1 MKLSDFE
8 YDLPK
13 ELIAQDPILKR
24 DESKLLVVDKKTG
37 ELSHKVFKDII
48 NYLNAGDTLV
58 INETKVIPARLIGN
72 LVVRASYASPCMG
85 EQNRMCE
92 QNRMG
97 ELCEPASTDASDTV
111 GASSA
116 SPNGRVCE
124 VFLVKRISDKLWEC
138 LVRPGKKLKVGARV
152 SFGDGRLTCE
162 IKDIVEDGNRIVEFH
177 YDGIFEEILDSLGE
191 MPLPPYITHKLEDK
205 NRYQTVYAKNEGS
218 VAAPTAGLHFT
229 KELLKEIED
238 KGVNI
243 ANVTLHV
250 SLGTFRP
257 VHVDNIED
265 HNMHTE
271 EYHIPKSA
279 ANKINEAKLNGHK
292 VICVGT
298 TSVRSIESAA
308 YYDEDKKMYLVKPT
322 DSETNIFIYPGY
334 EYKLV
339 DALVTN
345 FHLPGSTLIML
356 VSAFASKEIVMN
368 AYKEAIKEKYRFYSF
383 GDACFFH

>member
-1 MKLSDFE
+1 MRTSDFE

-13 ELIAQDPILKR
+13 ELIAQDPISKR
-24 DESKLLVVDKKTG
+24 DESRLLVVDKNTG
-37 ELSHKVFKDII
+37 EFSHHIFKDII
-48 NYLNAGDTLV
+48 SYLNTGDVLV
-58 INETKVIPARLIGN
+58 LNETKVIPARLIGN
-72 LVVRASYASPCMG
+72 I
-85 EQNRMCE
+85 
-92 QNRMG
+92 
-97 ELCEPASTDASDTV
+97 V
-111 GASSA
+111 GASNA
-116 SPNGRVCE
+116 SPLGKVCE
-124 VFLVKRISDKLWEC
+124 VFLVKRLTDKTWEC
-138 LVRPGKKLKVGARV
+138 LVRPGKKLKVGAKAT
-152 SFGDGRLTCE
+152 FGNGKLTCE

-238 KGVNI
+238 KGINI

-257 VHVDNIED
+257 VHVDEVEE
-265 HNMHTE
+265 HHMHTE
-271 EYHIPKSA
+271 EYHIPIDA
-279 ANKINEAKLNGHK
+279 VNKINEAKLTGHK

-308 YYDEDKKMYLVKPT
+308 YFDEEKQTYLLKPT
-322 DSETNIFIYPGY
+322 DGETNIFIYPGY
-334 EYKLV
+334 KFKLV
-339 DALVTN
+339 DSLITN

-356 VSAFASKEIVMN
+356 VSALSSREIVLN

>member
-8 YDLPK
+8 YNLPK

-24 DESKLLVVDKKTG
+24 DESRLLVVDKKTG
-37 ELSHKVFKDII
+37 ELSHHIFKDII

-72 LVVRASYASPCMG
+72 LVV
-85 EQNRMCE
+85 EQNRT
-92 QNRMG
+92 G
-97 ELCEPASTDASDTV
+97 EFHEPPSV
-111 GASSA
+111 GASIA
-116 SPNGRVCE
+116 SPLGRVCE
-124 VFLVKRISDKLWEC
+124 VFLVKRMSDKLWEC
-138 LVRPGKKLKVGARV
+138 LVRPGKKLKVGAHV
-152 SFGDGRLTCE
+152 TFGDGRLTGE

-257 VHVDNIED
+257 VHVDDIEE
-265 HNMHTE
+265 HHMHTE

-279 ANKINEAKLNGHK
+279 ADKINEARLTGHK

-308 YYDEDKKMYLVKPT
+308 YYDEDKKMYLLKPT
-322 DSETNIFIYPGY
+322 DGETNIFIYPGY
-334 EYKLV
+334 KYKLV
-339 DALVTN
+339 DSLITN

-356 VSAFASKEIVMN
+356 VSAFASREIVLN
-368 AYKEAIKEKYRFYSF
+368 AYEEAIKEKYRFYSF
-383 GDACFFH
+383 GDACFFK

>member
-37 ELSHKVFKDII
+37 ETSHHIFKDII
-48 NYLNAGDTLV
+48 NYIDVGDTLV

-72 LVVRASYASPCMG
+72 LVG
-85 EQNRMCE
+85 
-92 QNRMG
+92 
-97 ELCEPASTDASDTV
+97 ASDNV

-116 SPNGRVCE
+116 SPLGRVCE
-124 VFLVKRISDKLWEC
+124 VFLVKRLTDTTWEC
-138 LVRPGKKLKVGARV
+138 LVRPGKKLKVGAKV
-152 SFGDGRLTCE
+152 TFGDGRLTCE
-162 IKDIVEDGNRIVEFH
+162 IKDIVEDGNRIVEFN

-257 VHVDNIED
+257 VHVDDIED
-265 HNMHTE
+265 HHMHTE
-271 EYHIPKSA
+271 EFHIPKSA
-279 ANKINEAKLNGHK
+279 ADKINEAKLTGHK

-334 EYKLV
+334 EYKLA
-339 DALVTN
+339 DALITN

-356 VSAFASKEIVMN
+356 VSAFASREIVLN

>member
-1 MKLSDFE
+1 MRTSDFE

-13 ELIAQDPILKR
+13 ELIAQDPISKR
-24 DESKLLVVDKKTG
+24 DESRLLVVDKNTG
-37 ELSHKVFKDII
+37 EFSHHIFKDII
-48 NYLNAGDTLV
+48 SYLNTGDVLV
-58 INETKVIPARLIGN
+58 LNETKVIPARLIGN
-72 LVVRASYASPCMG
+72 VIV
-85 EQNRMCE
+85 EE
-92 QNRMG
+92 NRMG
-97 ELCEPASTDASDTV
+97 ELCEPASVGASNIVEESDIV

-116 SPNGRVCE
+116 SPLGKVCE
-124 VFLVKRISDKLWEC
+124 VFLVKRLTDKTWEC
-138 LVRPGKKLKVGARV
+138 LVRPGKKLKVGAKAT
-152 SFGDGRLTCE
+152 FGNGILTCE

-257 VHVDNIED
+257 VHVDEVEE
-265 HNMHTE
+265 HHMHTE
-271 EYHIPKSA
+271 EYHIPIDA
-279 ANKINEAKLNGHK
+279 VNKINEAKLTGHK

-308 YYDEDKKMYLVKPT
+308 YFDEEKQTYLLKPT
-322 DSETNIFIYPGY
+322 DGETNIFIYPGY
-334 EYKLV
+334 KYKLV
-339 DALVTN
+339 DSLITN

-356 VSAFASKEIVMN
+356 VSALSSREIVLN

>member
-48 NYLNAGDTLV
+48 NYLDAGDTLV

-72 LVVRASYASPCMG
+72 VVGASDIVGASYASP
-85 EQNRMCE
+85 
-92 QNRMG
+92 
-97 ELCEPASTDASDTV
+97 L
-111 GASSA
+111 
-116 SPNGRVCE
+116 GRVCE
-124 VFLVKRISDKLWEC
+124 VFLVKRISDKVWEC
-138 LVRPGKKLKVGARV
+138 LVRPGKKLKVGAKAT
-152 SFGDGRLTCE
+152 FGDGRLTCE
-162 IKDIVEDGNRIVEFH
+162 IKDIVEDGNRIVEFN

-257 VHVDNIED
+257 VHVDDIEE
-265 HNMHTE
+265 HHMHTE
-271 EYHIPKSA
+271 EFHIPKVA
-279 ANKINEAKLNGHK
+279 ADKINEAKLSGHK

-334 EYKLV
+334 EYKLA
-339 DALVTN
+339 DALITN

-356 VSAFASKEIVMN
+356 VSAFSSREIVLN
-368 AYKEAIKEKYRFYSF
+368 AYQEAIKEKYRFYSF

>member
-8 YDLPK
+8 YELPK

-24 DESKLLVVDKKTG
+24 DESKLLIIDKKTG
-37 ELSHKVFKDII
+37 ELTHSLFKDII
-48 NYLNAGDTLV
+48 NYLNEGDTLV

-72 LVVRASYASPCMG
+72 LIV
-85 EQNRMCE
+85 EQNSK
-92 QNRMG
+92 G
-97 ELCEPASTDASDTV
+97 EFAHIEKSETTLVGENIIYSDDKANCTSIV
-111 GASSA
+111 
-116 SPNGRVCE
+116 GRVCE
-124 VFLVKRISDKLWEC
+124 VFLVKRLTDTTWEC
-138 LVRPGKKLKVGARV
+138 LVRPGKKLKVGAKV
-152 SFGDGRLTCE
+152 SFGDGRLIGE
-162 IKDIVEDGNRIVEFH
+162 IKDIVEDGNRIVKFK

-243 ANVTLHV
+243 AKVTLHV

-257 VHVDNIED
+257 VHVDNIEE

-271 EYHIPKSA
+271 EYHIPESE
-279 ANKINEAKLNGHK
+279 ANKINEAKLTGHK

-298 TSVRSIESAA
+298 TSVRSIESAS
-308 YYDEDKKMYLVKPT
+308 YYDENKKMYLLKPV
-322 DSETNIFIYPGY
+322 DGETNIFIYPGY
-334 EYKLV
+334 KYKLV
-339 DALVTN
+339 DALITN

>member
-8 YDLPK
+8 YNLPK

-37 ELSHKVFKDII
+37 ELSHHIFKDIV
-48 NYLNAGDTLV
+48 NYLNVGDTLV

-72 LVVRASYASPCMG
+72 LVV
-85 EQNRMCE
+85 
-92 QNRMG
+92 
-97 ELCEPASTDASDTV
+97 TSDTV
-111 GASSA
+111 GASDIVGVSYA
-116 SPNGRVCE
+116 SPCRGDASRALGRVCE
-124 VFLVKRISDKLWEC
+124 VFLVKRLTDTTWEC

-152 SFGDGRLTCE
+152 TFGDGRLTCE

-177 YDGIFEEILDSLGE
+177 FEGIFEEILDSLGE

-229 KELLKEIED
+229 NELLKEIEN

-257 VHVDNIED
+257 VHVDDIEE
-265 HNMHTE
+265 HHMHTE
-271 EYHIPKSA
+271 EFHIPKLA
-279 ANKINEAKLNGHK
+279 ADKINDAKLTGHK

-298 TSVRSIESAA
+298 TSVRTIESAA
-308 YYDEDKKMYLVKPT
+308 YYDEEKGMYLVKPT

-334 EYKLV
+334 KYKLV
-339 DALVTN
+339 DSLITN

-356 VSAFASKEIVMN
+356 VSAFASRDIVLN

>member
-13 ELIAQDPILKR
+13 ELIAQDPIAKR

-37 ELSHKVFKDII
+37 ELSHHIFKDIVNYI
-48 NYLNAGDTLV
+48 NSGDTLV
-58 INETKVIPARLIGN
+58 LNETKVIPARLIGN
-72 LVVRASYASPCMG
+72 IVGANNNIVGAKLASPKCTDKFH
-85 EQNRMCE
+85 
-92 QNRMG
+92 
-97 ELCEPASTDASDTV
+97 EPL
-111 GASSA
+111 
-116 SPNGRVCE
+116 GRVCE
-124 VFLVKRISDKLWEC
+124 VFLVKRISDKTWEC
-138 LVRPGKKLKVGARV
+138 LVRPGKKLKVGAKA

-162 IKDIVEDGNRIVEFH
+162 IKDIVEDGNRIVEFS

-191 MPLPPYITHKLEDK
+191 MPLPPYITHELVDK

-229 KELLKEIED
+229 KELLKELED

-243 ANVTLHV
+243 VYVTLHV

-257 VHVDNIED
+257 VHVENVEE
-265 HNMHTE
+265 HHMHTE
-271 EYHIPKSA
+271 EFHVPQIVADKV
-279 ANKINEAKLNGHK
+279 NEAKLSGHK

-308 YYDEDKKMYLVKPT
+308 YYDEDKKTYLLKKY
-322 DSETNIFIYPGY
+322 DGETNIFIYPGY

-339 DALVTN
+339 DSLITN

-356 VSAFASKEIVMN
+356 VSALSSREIVLK
-368 AYKEAIKEKYRFYSF
+368 AYEEAVKEKYRFYSF

>member
-1 MKLSDFE
+1 MKLSEFE

-37 ELSHKVFKDII
+37 EASHHVFKEII
-48 NYLNAGDTLV
+48 NYLNPSDTLV

-72 LVVRASYASPCMG
+72 LIV
-85 EQNRMCE
+85 
-92 QNRMG
+92 
-97 ELCEPASTDASDTV
+97 DASSTSATV
-111 GASSA
+111 GAKHCETTVEASSTGSIVGA
-116 SPNGRVCE
+116 NACGALGRVCE
-124 VFLVKRISDKLWEC
+124 VFLVKRITDTTWEC

-162 IKDIVEDGNRIVEFH
+162 IKDIVEDGNRIVEF
-177 YDGIFEEILDSLGE
+177 YFDGIFEEILDSLGE

-257 VHVDNIED
+257 VHVEEIEE
-265 HNMHTE
+265 HHMHTE
-271 EYHIPKSA
+271 EFHIPQSA
-279 ANKINEAKLNGHK
+279 ADKINNAKLAGHK

-334 EYKLV
+334 KYKLV
-339 DALVTN
+339 DALITN

-356 VSAFASKEIVMN
+356 VSAFSSKEIVMN

>member
-1 MKLSDFE
+1 MKLSEFE

-24 DESKLLVVDKKTG
+24 DESRLLIIDKKTG
-37 ELSHKVFKDII
+37 ELSHGIFKDII
-48 NYLNAGDTLV
+48 NYINPGDTLV

-72 LVVRASYASPCMG
+72 IVTKENDISKI
-85 EQNRMCE
+85 
-92 QNRMG
+92 
-97 ELCEPASTDASDTV
+97 
-111 GASSA
+111 
-116 SPNGRVCE
+116 GRVCE
-124 VFLVKRISDKLWEC
+124 VFLVKRLSDKTWEC
-138 LVRPGKKLKVGARV
+138 LVRPGKKLKVGAFV

-162 IKDIVEDGNRIVEFH
+162 IKEIVEDGNRIVEFNFN
-177 YDGIFEEILDSLGE
+177 GIFEEILDSLGE

-229 KELLKEIED
+229 PELLKDIED

-243 ANVTLHV
+243 AKVTLHV

-257 VHVDNIED
+257 VHVDNVEE

-271 EYHIPKSA
+271 EYHIPKTA
-279 ANKINEAKLNGHK
+279 ADKINEAKITGHK

-322 DSETNIFIYPGY
+322 DGETNIFIYPGY
-334 EYKLV
+334 KYKLV
-339 DALVTN
+339 DALITN

-356 VSAFASKEIVMN
+356 VSAFSSKEIVMN

-383 GDACFFH
+383 GDACFFY

>member
-13 ELIAQDPILKR
+13 ELIAQDPIMKR
-24 DESKLLVVDKKTG
+24 DESRLLVIDKKTG
-37 ELSHKVFKDII
+37 ETTHRVFKDII
-48 NYLNAGDTLV
+48 EYLNEGDTLV
-58 INETKVIPARLIGN
+58 LNETKVIPARLIGN
-72 LVVRASYASPCMG
+72 IVSPNCPG
-85 EQNRMCE
+85 ELHEPLSRT
-92 QNRMG
+92 G
-97 ELCEPASTDASDTV
+97 ELCEPQ
-111 GASSA
+111 
-116 SPNGRVCE
+116 RKVCE
-124 VFLVKRISDKLWEC
+124 VFLVKRLSDKTWEC
-138 LVRPGKKLKVGARV
+138 LVRPGKKLKVGAKAI
-152 SFGDGRLTCE
+152 FGDGKLTCE
-162 IKDIVEDGNRIVEFH
+162 IKDIVEDGNRIVEFT

-229 KELLKEIED
+229 KELLSDIEK

-243 ANVTLHV
+243 AYVTLHV

-257 VHVDNIED
+257 VHEENIED
-265 HNMHTE
+265 HNMHYE
-271 EYHIPKSA
+271 EYHISKDVCDKVNA
-279 ANKINEAKLNGHK
+279 AKLNGKK

-339 DALVTN
+339 DALITN

-356 VSAFASKEIVMN
+356 VSAFSSREIVLN